1 MNNKIITS
9 KGPNQDITIINRIN
23 LEKDFVKNVN
33 NDKLDK
39 LKQFLLAPKKFACV
53 PIKENKIPVSSIT
66 LEEHDVIDE
75 YDTLKEKTNEKS
87 LQEELINQNIK
98 KIINENCIKV
108 LPIENYLN
116 NYYAVYM
123 NKIKDYLNTYNN
135 DELEVLT
142 TRLLKLSQENIQMQD
157 KKNNISTSAGYV
169 NFSLLFISICFLSFL
184 SVLLG
189 LLILGK

>member
-33 NDKLDK
+33 NDKLDN

-98 KIINENCIKV
+98 KIINGNCIKV

-135 DELEVLT
+135 DELEVT
-142 TRLLKLSQENIQMQD
+142 TRLLKLPQENIQMQD

-184 SVLLG
+184 SFLLG

>member
-33 NDKLDK
+33 NDKLDN